1 MTEKNENRRVRMT
14 KRLMKDAL
22 LELLDKKDLA
32 NISVTAVCEA
42 ADVHRS
48 TFYNYY
54 TDPADLLRDIERDFL
69 DRIPT
74 PPQILDL
81 QNEKTLLAAT
91 SDYFDFVK
99 ENKKTSQIL
108 FQSSSGSSF
117 AAQMVEHLCNG
128 YIPVG
133 EHPDELSS
141 RFTQLYIAN
150 GTVGMLRE
158 WVNEGFPLS
167 SREIAEMMYT
177 LSRRVS
183 KY

>member
-1 MTEKNENRRVRMT
+1 MTGKNENRRVRMT

-22 LELLDKKDLA
+22 LELLGEKDLA
-32 NISVTAVCEA
+32 NISVTAICET

-54 TDPADLLRDIERDFL
+54 TDPADLLRDIEQDYL
-69 DRIPT
+69 DMIPT
-74 PPQILDL
+74 PPEILDP

-91 SDYFDFVK
+91 S
-99 ENKKTSQIL
+99 
-108 FQSSSGSSF
+108 GSSF
-117 AAQMVEHLCNG
+117 AAQMVKRLCHG

-133 EHPDELSS
+133 ESPDDLTT
-141 RFTQLYIAN
+141 RFTQLYIAS
-150 GTVGMLRE
+150 GTVGTLRE
-158 WVNEGFPLS
+158 WINEDSPLS

-183 KY
+183 QY